1 MLKRHHRFFL
11 SLLILRDAALVSI
24 AFYLAYM
31 CRFYLAGIAPRY
43 HAIASVHESMAVA
56 LMLVVLWPLCG
67 AANSL
72 YVSRRSCGALR
83 DIGDVCKTTALAFLL
98 LVTVTYFVRDVRY
111 SRAVLLLWAT
121 ICCPLQIASRLLTRA
136 VLNQLRKSGRNMRH
150 VAVIGAGALL
160 MQVVEALGQNGALG
174 LRVAQTLPLRHPQD
188 LQYTAALQAL
198 LARGAL
204 DQVIIA
210 LPLAYLPALEAL
222 MTCLSRH
229 TVDVR
234 LVPDFHP
241 YMTLCGS
248 IDELVGLPVIN
259 LQATPLYGWNKVFKR
274 AFDLVAAAAGCVMV
288 APLLAAIALAI
299 KLTTRG
305 PVLYRQ
311 TRVGLDGRRFNILKF
326 CTMGAA
332 AEAHGARMAH
342 AADPRCTRM
351 GRLLRRLSLDELP
364 QLFNVLAGDMSLVGP
379 RPERPC
385 FIETFVQQIPRYALR
400 HKIKAGMTGWAQING
415 LRGNTSIAKRIE
427 LDLYYIENWS
437 LALDCKILLRTV
449 LGGFLSPHAY

>member
-11 SLLILRDAALVSI
+11 SLLVLRDAATVAI
-24 AFYLAYM
+24 AFYLAYVS
-31 CRFYLAGIAPRY
+31 RFFLPGVMPSY

-56 LMLVVLWPLCG
+56 LLLVVLWPLCG
-67 AANSL
+67 TAFRL
-72 YVSRRSCGALR
+72 YVSRRARGALK

-111 SRAVLLLWAT
+111 SRAVLLLWAG
-121 ICCPLQIASRLLTRA
+121 ICCLLQSAARLLTRA
-136 VLNQLRKSGRNMRH
+136 LLNQLRKSGRNVRH
-150 VAVIGAGALL
+150 VAIIGAGGLL
-160 MQVVEALGQNGALG
+160 TQVAQTLRREAALG
-174 LRVAQTLPLRHPQD
+174 LRIAQTLPLNHPQD
-188 LQYTAALQAL
+188 LQYTAALEGL

-210 LPLAYLPALEAL
+210 LPLAYLPALHAL
-222 MTCLSRH
+222 MTCLSKH
-229 TVDVR
+229 TVEVR

-241 YMTLCGS
+241 YVTLCGS

-259 LQATPLYGWNKVFKR
+259 LQTTPLYGWNKVFKR
-274 AFDLVAAAAGCVMV
+274 TFDLFAAAAGCVLV
-288 APLLAAIALAI
+288 APLVVTIALVI
-299 KLTTRG
+299 KLTGHG

-311 TRVGLDGRRFNILKF
+311 TRVGLDGRRFDILKF
-326 CTMGAA
+326 RTMGAG
-332 AEAHGARMAH
+332 AEAHGAQMAQ
-342 AADPRCTRM
+342 AADPRCTRI
-351 GRLLRRLSLDELP
+351 GHLLRRLSLDELP
-364 QLFNVLAGDMSLVGP
+364 QLLNVLAGDMSLVGP

-385 FIETFVQQIPRYALR
+385 FIETFVEQIPRYALR

-437 LALDCKILLRTV
+437 LGLDCKILLRTV